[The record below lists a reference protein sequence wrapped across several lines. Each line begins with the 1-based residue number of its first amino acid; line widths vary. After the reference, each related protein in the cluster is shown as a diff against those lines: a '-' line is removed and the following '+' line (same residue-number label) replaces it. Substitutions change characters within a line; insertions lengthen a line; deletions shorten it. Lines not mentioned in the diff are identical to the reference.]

1 MHRIEPVANVKTSA
15 IAVAYAE
22 NCYDGGINAS
32 ADDVQ
37 LSAVG
42 IMGRL
47 NVVYAHG
54 DSDDAWG
61 IDQKIEDSSQVIAF
75 RTKTQE
81 HLQEILYGKSSH
93 TCKYQPAWT
102 LIASVDPLHL
112 QVGDA
117 EDNGID
123 EHEDEACEL

>member
-32 ADDVQ
+32 ADDVH

-42 IMGRL
+42 MGRL

-54 DSDDAWG
+54 DSGDAWG
-61 IDQKIEDSSQVIAF
+61 IDKNVEN
-75 RTKTQE
+75 T
-81 HLQEILYGKSSH
+81 
-93 TCKYQPAWT
+93 T
-102 LIASVDPLHL
+102 LSLFFSTTLTLASP
-112 QVGDA
+112 
-117 EDNGID
+117 EMII
-123 EHEDEACEL
+123 

>member
-32 ADDVQ
+32 ADNVH

-42 IMGRL
+42 MGRL

-54 DSDDAWG
+54 DSGDAWG
-61 IDQKIEDSSQVIAF
+61 IDKNVENTNISLFFQQ
-75 RTKTQE
+75 
-81 HLQEILYGKSSH
+81 H
-93 TCKYQPAWT
+93 
-102 LIASVDPLHL
+102 
-112 QVGDA
+112 
-117 EDNGID
+117 
-123 EHEDEACEL
+123 

>member
-1 MHRIEPVANVKTSA
+1 MKGLFQCPP

-32 ADDVQ
+32 AYDVH

-42 IMGRL
+42 MGRL

-54 DSDDAWG
+54 DSGEAWG
-61 IDQKIEDSSQVIAF
+61 IDKNVENSSQVIAF

-81 HLQEILYGKSSH
+81 HLQEILYGKSRH
-93 TCKYQPAWT
+93 TCKYQPTWP
-102 LIASVDPLHL
+102 LIASVGPLHV

-117 EDNGID
+117 EDKGID
-123 EHEDEACEL
+123 EHEDETCKLKEI

>member
-32 ADDVQ
+32 TDDIH

-42 IMGRL
+42 MGRL

-54 DSDDAWG
+54 DSGDAWG
-61 IDQKIEDSSQVIAF
+61 IDKNVENTNISLFFQQ
-75 RTKTQE
+75 
-81 HLQEILYGKSSH
+81 H
-93 TCKYQPAWT
+93 
-102 LIASVDPLHL
+102 
-112 QVGDA
+112 
-117 EDNGID
+117 
-123 EHEDEACEL
+123 

>member
-32 ADDVQ
+32 ADDVH

-42 IMGRL
+42 MGRL

-54 DSDDAWG
+54 DSGDAWG
-61 IDQKIEDSSQVIAF
+61 IDKNVENTNISLFFQQ
-75 RTKTQE
+75 
-81 HLQEILYGKSSH
+81 H
-93 TCKYQPAWT
+93 
-102 LIASVDPLHL
+102 
-112 QVGDA
+112 
-117 EDNGID
+117 
-123 EHEDEACEL
+123 